1 MIDLVVK
8 VIAGE
13 LNEFFRLKFGI
24 KEDRVIISNLVGQD
38 GSPSVKDE
46 NRIILSLV
54 LVQEEKTVGGIYQGV
69 SKPVYINL
77 YLLFSAYFNE
87 KLNIDSLK
95 FLTAVIAFFQ
105 NKTTFNQQNTSNL
118 TDGID
123 KLTFEIVNQS
133 FQEQS
138 NLWSTLGAKYMPS
151 ILYKA
156 RMIKIDENLLG
167 PEIVEIG
174 NIERNYENE
183 L

>member
-8 VIAGE
+8 VVASE

-24 KEDRVIISNLVGQD
+24 KEDRVIISNLVNQD
-38 GSPSVKDE
+38 GSSSVKDE

-54 LVQEEKTVGGIYQGV
+54 LIQEEKTIGNIPLGV
-69 SKPVYINL
+69 SKPVYLNL

-87 KLNIDSLK
+87 KLNTDSLK
-95 FLTAVIAFFQ
+95 YLTAVISFFQ
-105 NKTTFNQQNTSNL
+105 NKSSFNQQNTSNL
-118 TDGID
+118 YDGID

-151 ILYKA
+151 ILYKI
-156 RMIKIDENLLG
+156 RIIKIDENMLG
-167 PEIVEIG
+167 PEVIEIG
-174 NIERNYENE
+174 NLDRNLNP